1 LVHGASCAW
10 AAQQAATHAV
20 RYPRAPAMTLA
31 PSNRRLVVGLAAVS
45 GGVLCVLGL
54 WGLWVWRESGETA
67 QAREPKTASVVH
79 REQPP
84 TRFVAAAGGSTPDSN
99 PVSLEQNIALA
110 HAVLPGPGV
119 LLFGSGPEGTTVQV
133 LDPELPRDPLLQALG
148 ELFAPRAGRDSR
160 YQSTSLPAASAT
172 AAAVR
177 TELSI
182 ALARRGPPLLL
193 YISGHGDQAESPR
206 DNPVH
211 FWGGEALSAV
221 DLAELHDRAPGRREL
236 RAVITSCFSGGFA
249 ELAFASADNVQGVT
263 KHPRCGLFAT
273 TSDLESSGCDPN
285 PDRAQQEGYSLHF
298 FNALRGM
305 DRDGHTPVDVDFDH
319 DGKVSLLE
327 AHARATLASRSIDVP
342 TTTSERF
349 LREHVSAIE
358 PETLP
363 SPEDDAVI
371 AALNGALSLSDE
383 AQAREALGRVE
394 AELDEAEQALTEA
407 QSVADTAYNALAM
420 SLLSRWPVIDDP
432 WHPLFATT
440 LQNEHD
446 TILKALAEDEVA
458 LTYTKAQD
466 ALQQLDDSLATVQAR
481 YSLLARLVRAHD
493 NRHLAASLKRIGG
506 KPWTHYEQ
514 LLQCERGLP

>member
-1 LVHGASCAW
+1 
-10 AAQQAATHAV
+10 
-20 RYPRAPAMTLA
+20 MTIA
-31 PSNRRLVVGLAAVS
+31 PSNRRLVVGLAALS
-45 GGVLCVLGL
+45 GGVLCLLAL
-54 WGLWVWRESGETA
+54 WGLAGVRDAGETA
-67 QAREPKTASVVH
+67 QAREPKPASIVH

-99 PVSLEQNIALA
+99 PISLEQNIALA

-133 LDPELPRDPLLQALG
+133 LDPALPRDPLLQALG
-148 ELFAPRAGRDSR
+148 DLFAPRAGRDSR

-211 FWGGEALSAV
+211 LWGGETLSAV
-221 DLAELHDRAPGRREL
+221 DLAELHDRAPGKREL

-249 ELAFASADNVQGVT
+249 ELAFVSADSTQGVT
-263 KHPRCGLFAT
+263 KRARCGLFAT
-273 TSDLESSGCDPN
+273 TSELESSGCDPN

-305 DRDGHTPVDVDFDH
+305 DRDGHTPIEVDFDH

-349 LREHVSAIE
+349 LREHVTTID

-363 SPEDDAVI
+363 SPENDAVI
-371 AALNGALSLSDE
+371 SALNGALSLSTE
-383 AQAREALGRVE
+383 AQARDALTAVE
-394 AELDEAEQALTEA
+394 AELDDAEHTLTEA
-407 QSVADTAYNALAM
+407 QADADAAYNALVM
-420 SLLSRWPVIDDP
+420 SLLARWPVIDDP
-432 WHPLFATT
+432 WHPLFAATV
-440 LQNEHD
+440 QND
-446 TILKALAEDEVA
+446 RDAILKALAQDEVA
-458 LTYTKAQD
+458 VTYTKTQD
-466 ALQQLDDSLATVQAR
+466 ALHQLDDSLATAQAR

-493 NRHLAASLKRIGG
+493 NRHFAASLKRIGG
-506 KPWTHYEQ
+506 ELWAHYEQ
-514 LLQCERGLP
+514 LLSCERGLP